1 VTWAPLL
8 AAAPWLAAM
17 LVVLWRV
24 SQSRHLDEYSASAP
38 SDAPPLS
45 VIVPARDE
53 AANIARCV
61 ASLVASTYPA
71 LEIIVVDDHST
82 DDTARIARQAAAND
96 ARLRIVSAPD
106 LQPGWLGKQWACAH
120 GASLARGRVLC
131 FTDADTRHAPDLH
144 ARSVRALVER
154 DADVLSVGGRQE
166 FGTFWERL
174 VQPQV
179 FAILLARYG
188 GTEVVSRAKRPEDVI
203 ANGQYILFQRASYEA
218 LGGHASVKAKVA
230 EDLALAMRAK
240 RQGMRVHLIGGLQQL
255 STRMY
260 RSLGDLVRGWMKT
273 VYAGG
278 IETLPPGRAWRALYP
293 LILLAPIVVW
303 LAPPI
308 ALALWWI
315 GLASDSVGS
324 WAIATGAVLV
334 VGWTIIYT
342 AMTRRPWYA
351 LAAPL
356 GNVVLAYIF
365 LRAIARGRHVE
376 WKGRAY
382 EVG

>member
-1 VTWAPLL
+1 
-8 AAAPWLAAM
+8 
-17 LVVLWRV
+17 
-24 SQSRHLDEYSASAP
+24 
-38 SDAPPLS
+38 
-45 VIVPARDE
+45 
-53 AANIARCV
+53 
-61 ASLVASTYPA
+61 
-71 LEIIVVDDHST
+71 
-82 DDTARIARQAAAND
+82 
-96 ARLRIVSAPD
+96 
-106 LQPGWLGKQWACAH
+106 
-120 GASLARGRVLC
+120 
-131 FTDADTRHAPDLH
+131 
-144 ARSVRALVER
+144 
-154 DADVLSVGGRQE
+154 
-166 FGTFWERL
+166 
-174 VQPQV
+174 
-179 FAILLARYG
+179 
-188 GTEVVSRAKRPEDVI
+188 
-203 ANGQYILFQRASYEA
+203 
-218 LGGHASVKAKVA
+218 
-230 EDLALAMRAK
+230 
-240 RQGMRVHLIGGLQQL
+240 
-255 STRMY
+255 MY

-324 WAIATGAVLV
+324 WAIATCAVLV
-334 VGWTIIYT
+334 VCWTIIYA

-365 LRAIARGRHVE
+365 LRAIARGRQVE